1 MTGGKAG
8 LSDTNGMGI
17 YGGGS
22 ANMGGSSTVGSAT
35 VEITGGTAVAVYG
48 GGWAGSSSQDNVTG
62 AATVSLSGNAK
73 VSGGVYGGGY
83 TVSDGT
89 STAGSPWAAA

>member
-1 MTGGKAG
+1 
-8 LSDTNGMGI
+8 
-17 YGGGS
+17 
-22 ANMGGSSTVGSAT
+22 MGGSSTVGSAT

-89 STAGSPWAAA
+89 STAGSKTAA